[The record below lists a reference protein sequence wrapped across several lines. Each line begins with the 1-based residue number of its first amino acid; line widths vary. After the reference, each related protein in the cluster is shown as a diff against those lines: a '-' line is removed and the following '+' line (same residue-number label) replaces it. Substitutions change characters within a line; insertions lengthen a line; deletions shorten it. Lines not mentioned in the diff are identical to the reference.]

1 MLTDAQQIQLNVRLN
16 KCVSYVKH
24 FILTCGTATAE
35 FQTTGVQAP
44 DCQAALSEKVRQQIA
59 TGLQI
64 QSQTLGQ
71 HECTESLDEIIIES
85 EVCKDDDVATE

>member
-1 MLTDAQQIQLNVRLN
+1 MLTDAHQIQLNVRLN

-64 QSQTLGQ
+64 QSQTDSCR
-71 HECTESLDEIIIES
+71 HLDS
-85 EVCKDDDVATE
+85 MNVQNLWTK